1 MKFTGTLL
9 MGFAAGAV
17 IGGIGR
23 MYIYTLTKFFKAI
36 FTQRRNITTSL

>member
-1 MKFTGTLL
+1 

-23 MYIYTLTKFFKAI
+23 MYIYTLTKFFETI
-36 FTQRRNITTSL
+36 FTQCRNITTPL